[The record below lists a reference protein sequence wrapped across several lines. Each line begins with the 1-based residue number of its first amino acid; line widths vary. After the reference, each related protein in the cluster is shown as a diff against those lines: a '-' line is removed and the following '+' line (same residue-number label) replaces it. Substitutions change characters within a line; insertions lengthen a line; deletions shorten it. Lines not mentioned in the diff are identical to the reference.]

1 MDDLPIWG
9 FVGEY
14 AEGEKAQA
22 DGGKAEEAVRAATSN
37 SLD

>member
-14 AEGEKAQA
+14 VEGEKGQA
-22 DGGKAEEAVRAATSN
+22 DGGKAEEAVRGS
-37 SLD
+37 SL